1 MKLMVALVAGQLVPS
16 TIRLCVQTRA
26 AGTLVILAIMSHQV
40 PA

>member
-26 AGTLVILAIMSHQV
+26 AGTLVMNESMSHQI